1 MDRLTERYEALSPYD
16 RQKVANWDDVVKS
29 KTKIDN
35 QLRAV
40 IIAAVLAAAAVMLTV
55 LLVKRFRK
63 RLHRRERELE
73 ELAAAY
79 KDEE

>member
-1 MDRLTERYEALSPYD
+1 MRPSALTTGKRLPTGTTWSNP
-16 RQKVANWDDVVKS
+16 KPKS
-29 KTKIDN
+29 TISSG
-35 QLRAV
+35 AV
-40 IIAAVLAAAAVMLTV
+40 IIAAVLAAAAAVLTV

-79 KDEE
+79 KDEA